1 MCEAFNLNHKVLTVE
16 HVHRLINKR
25 ATITT
30 GEYGINNIFVFTGL
44 ATDYD
49 CNSAPIYSTNILHS
63 TPVIDRELHFPI
75 GTSLNNLLKLTQDN
89 GQAVLDYLKITD
101 SSCHFSSSIKKYY

>member
-16 HVHRLINKR
+16 HVHRLLNKR
-25 ATITT
+25 ATITA

-44 ATDYD
+44 ATGYD
-49 CNSAPIYSTNILHS
+49 CNSAPIYSTDILHS
-63 TPVIDRELHFPI
+63 TPVIDQELHFPI

-89 GQAVLDYLKITD
+89 GQAVLDSLQITD
-101 SSCHFSSSIKKYY
+101 SSCHFSSSIIKYY